1 MRCRGWLNRS
11 RVAII
16 CYIVLLQTLAAVK
29 TLARRLMSRDH
40 LYLFRQA
47 PMTGVGLA
55 AFAARLGLTN

>member
-1 MRCRGWLNRS
+1 LNRS

-16 CYIVLLQTLAAVK
+16 SYVVLLQSLAAVK

-40 LYLFRQA
+40 LYTFTAGSRLA

-55 AFAARLGLTN
+55 AFEAHLGLTS

>member
-1 MRCRGWLNRS
+1 MNRN

-16 CYIVLLQTLAAVK
+16 CCVVLLQTLAAVK

-40 LYLFRQA
+40 LYLFTAGNRLA

-55 AFAARLGLTN
+55 AFEVHLGLTS